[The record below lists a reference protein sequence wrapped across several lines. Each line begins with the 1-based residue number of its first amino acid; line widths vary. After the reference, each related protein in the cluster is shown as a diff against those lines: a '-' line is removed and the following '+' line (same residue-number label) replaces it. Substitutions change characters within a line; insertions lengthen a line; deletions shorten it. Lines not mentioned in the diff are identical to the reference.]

1 MTLQTWGEREFS
13 YNWTHYMYNK
23 TIPNMIFITSSPSP
37 SPSLSCFPLSL
48 LPPPSLPS
56 FFPFFLHLYP
66 FPPSLPPSL
75 PPSFLSLSTYFTTE
89 AVSVPLWSQ
98 CRYKSLHYC
107 LLTPLATRSKLLI
120 IALPTVGLRVL
131 SVETLRTKV
140 LATERAKKVFWMP
153 RLIQCTHATLKEK
166 KILI

>member
-13 YNWTHYMYNK
+13 YNWTLYNK

-37 SPSLSCFPLSL
+37 SPLSFSPSSPFPSLLLPFLSTSLSFS
-48 LPPPSLPS
+48 
-56 FFPFFLHLYP
+56 
-66 FPPSLPPSL
+66 SLPPSL
-75 PPSFLSLSTYFTTE
+75 PPSSLSLSPHFTTE

-107 LLTPLATRSKLLI
+107 LLAPLATRSKLFI
-120 IALPTVGLRVL
+120 ITLPTVGLRVL
-131 SVETLRTKV
+131 GVETLRTKV

-153 RLIQCTHATLKEK
+153 RLVQCTHATLNEK